1 MIDKS
6 QLSKWTHKDLQEL
19 VVKQDGNIDYYLD
32 RIKAL
37 ERRIKT
43 YKGAFYQAV
52 EEVVGLKNMI
62 KSWYELLQSD
72 KDDKYAILKSVITV
86 YVENKGG
93 NNE

>member
-43 YKGAFYQAV
+43 YKGAFYRAV
-52 EEVVGLKNMI
+52 EEVVGLNNMI
-62 KSWYELLQSD
+62 KSWYEVLQSN